1 MTRTTKY
8 SLMTRVLRMKLQT
21 DEKKA
26 HSLFCGAVQ
35 FVHVDRPLTR
45 DEYKDLVSLCA
56 DRLKMDFDA
65 IWDCG
70 ICLLNKPATRDL
82 IYRFCYFLV
91 VNKAEL
97 SRHTM
102 LLDGGYFQEET
113 VLVRFMDMSYLEGNK
128 ISVHV
133 KMLTGPAALK
143 SFNITGYKSDWV
155 KWLYLL
161 GYGNSSS
168 QYYISSLKACIPGL
182 YAKLKMTAPP
192 GKRGHFNEYDIQ
204 LIENST
210 ITNYNR
216 NEILKYRRCILE
228 CTHGLSEQQACE
240 DDYCALRCPHGWK
253 FCTGS
258 GHEKECVKDICLRC
272 GNLGLIP
279 EGERC
284 CLRCLRNDK
293 GEEDND

>member
-1 MTRTTKY
+1 
-8 SLMTRVLRMKLQT
+8 MKLQR
-21 DEKKA
+21 DAEKA
-26 HSLFCGAVQ
+26 HSLFCGAVS
-35 FVHVDRPLTR
+35 FVRAGRPLSR
-45 DEYKDLVSLCA
+45 EEYSDLCQLCSE
-56 DRLKMDFDA
+56 RLKMDYESVY
-65 IWDCG
+65 DCG
-70 ICLLNKPATRDL
+70 ICLLNKFATRDL

-97 SRHTM
+97 GRHTM
-102 LLDGGYFQEET
+102 LLDDGMFQEET
-113 VLVRFMDMSYLEGNK
+113 VVVQFMDMSYLDGNK
-128 ISVHV
+128 IAVHA

-143 SFNITGYKSDWV
+143 TFTITGYKGDWA

-161 GYGNSSS
+161 GYGKSSG

-182 YAKLKMTAPP
+182 YAKIKMTAPP
-192 GKRGHFNEYDIQ
+192 GKRGHFNEYDTE
-204 LIENST
+204 LIENAT
-210 ITNYNR
+210 ISDYNR
-216 NEILKYRRCILE
+216 KEILRYRRCILE
-228 CTHGLSEQQACE
+228 CPHGLSEQQACE

-258 GHEKECVKDICLRC
+258 GHEKECVKDLCLSC

-293 GEEDND
+293 GEEDG